1 MGVDDKI
8 KHAVD
13 EAKGKVKEGVGR
25 MTDNPDLEAEGQ
37 VDQTKADVGQATENV
52 KDAVKDI

>member
-13 EAKGKVKEGVGR
+13 QTVGKVKEGIGHVTG
-25 MTDNPDLEAEGQ
+25 DSDLKAEGE
-37 VDQTKADVGQATENV
+37 VDQTKADLGQATEKV
-52 KDAVKDI
+52 KDAFKD